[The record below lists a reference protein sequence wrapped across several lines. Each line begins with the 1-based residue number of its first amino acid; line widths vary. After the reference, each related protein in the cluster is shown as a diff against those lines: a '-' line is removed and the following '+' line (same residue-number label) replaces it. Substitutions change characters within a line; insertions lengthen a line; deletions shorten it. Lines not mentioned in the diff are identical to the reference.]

1 MDTDEFAQKL
11 DATPAR
17 AATDPRGTPPSLL
30 SATAR
35 KEVDWENVER
45 HYRAGLLSIRQLGK
59 QFGVSAPAI
68 LKKAK
73 KEGWTRDL
81 TTKVREAVNTQL
93 VNAEVNAEDAET
105 KKRTER
111 EIVQQA
117 AATIVQI
124 VREHRKDIA
133 KGRAAV
139 ERMLGLLETEA
150 ELKLPAQAQT
160 LRDLTTSL
168 KTLVMLERE
177 AFSVVE
183 KDPGEKAPTA
193 GTPLEVFEARI
204 AKLTGAMV
212 HATDD

>member
-11 DATPAR
+11 DVTPAR
-17 AATDPRGTPPSLL
+17 AASDPRGTARNLL

-35 KEVDWENVER
+35 NEVDWENVER

-59 QFGVSAPAI
+59 QSGVSAPAI

-133 KGRAAV
+133 KARAAV

-150 ELKLPAQAQT
+150 ELKLPAQA
-160 LRDLTTSL
+160 
-168 KTLVMLERE
+168 
-177 AFSVVE
+177 
-183 KDPGEKAPTA
+183 
-193 GTPLEVFEARI
+193 
-204 AKLTGAMV
+204 
-212 HATDD
+212 